1 MRWLPTLLCLL
12 PVLAAA
18 GPAADCHLAQ
28 EHYAAGE
35 YERALEHW
43 RVLAED
49 GHAHSQLMIGALYF
63 NGQGVERD
71 PAEAARWFRR
81 AADSGSAD
89 AALQLA
95 QMYGSG
101 DGLPQDAAEAQRW
114 RVRAAEL
121 ATQDGIKCHEAKH
134 RGVPAHH

>member
-18 GPAADCHLAQ
+18 APAADCHVAQ

-35 YERALEHW
+35 YAQALVLW
-43 RVLAED
+43 RELAQ
-49 GHAHSQLMIGALYF
+49 GNHAHSQLMIGALYF

-71 PAEAARWFRR
+71 YTEAARWFRL
-81 AADSGSAD
+81 AADNGSAD

-114 RVRAAEL
+114 RTRAAEL
-121 ATQDGIKCHEAKH
+121 SPRDGIKCHDMK
-134 RGVPAHH
+134 